1 MFDCV
6 KLRDADATIRAANRF
21 AHGGTASVPPYVLR
35 LIDMPR
41 FFCAEPIQQNT
52 QFELDAR
59 VAQHVRVLRLR
70 EGEEITLFDGSG
82 GETPA
87 SVIRIDKRSVEVMT
101 GDHADIERESDRH
114 LTIYAALIAND
125 RMDWM
130 IQKACELGVS
140 AIRPMLTER
149 SQRIPGE
156 VAKRVEHWSGV
167 LIAACEQC
175 GRNRIPEIDA
185 PVTLA
190 EALSSLAVQST
201 VLLDADGETAA
212 PSIAADSISIF
223 VGPEG
228 GFAPTEL
235 ELLRNRCDHKLRIG
249 RTVLRA
255 ETAAIA
261 ALASLASL
269 M

>member
-1 MFDCV
+1 
-6 KLRDADATIRAANRF
+6 
-21 AHGGTASVPPYVLR
+21 
-35 LIDMPR
+35 MPR
-41 FFCAEPIQQNT
+41 FFCAEPVQQNS
-52 QFELDAR
+52 QFELDTR

-70 EGEEITLFDGSG
+70 EGEAVRLFDGGG

-87 SVIRIDKRSVEVMT
+87 TLTRVDKRSVEVT
-101 GDHADIERESDRH
+101 TDEHVAVERELDRQI
-114 LTIYAALIAND
+114 TIYAALIAND

-140 AIRPMLTER
+140 SIRPMFTER
-149 SQRIPGE
+149 SQRIPGD
-156 VAKRVEHWSGV
+156 VTKRVEHWRGV

-175 GRNRIPEIDA
+175 GRNLIPEIYA
-185 PVTLA
+185 PVALT
-190 EALSSLAVQST
+190 EALSTLATQST
-201 VLLDADGETAA
+201 VLLDADGDAVVS
-212 PSIAADSISIF
+212 SIASGSTSIF

-228 GFAPTEL
+228 GFSPSEI
-235 ELLRNRCDHKLRIG
+235 ELLRKRCDHKLRIG

-269 M
+269 K